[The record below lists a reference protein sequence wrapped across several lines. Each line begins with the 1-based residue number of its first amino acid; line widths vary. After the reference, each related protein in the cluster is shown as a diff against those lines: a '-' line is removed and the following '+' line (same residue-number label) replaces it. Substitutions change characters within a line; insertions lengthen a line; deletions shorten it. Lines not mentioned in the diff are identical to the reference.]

1 MLVPP
6 PPAASATGRGGRG
19 RSVPAHGFAGA
30 PLGGGGARGRE
41 IERER
46 TPCAP
51 LRSREKQPWR
61 GPPPPAPLSSATAAR
76 LAPSSEP
83 RLSSA
88 CQLVPWRRDGT
99 VVALATRCFRP
110 PSPPPLLPPVRETCA
125 ARGDIEWGS
134 LGSDPSQLRPLLR
147 E

>member
-1 MLVPP
+1 MAVEREEGRLNESGLRALLSDRERNNRGAAPRPP
-6 PPAASATGRGGRG
+6 PP
-19 RSVPAHGFAGA
+19 P
-30 PLGGGGARGRE
+30 
-41 IERER
+41 
-46 TPCAP
+46 
-51 LRSREKQPWR
+51 
-61 GPPPPAPLSSATAAR
+61 SSATAAR

-110 PSPPPLLPPVRETCA
+110 PSPPPLSPPVRETCA